1 MYKQIVARYI
11 DLIKEFGC
19 AMAIFTEDGKIMY
32 LSDEAFEELGRSLI
46 TLEVLPGR
54 YVENEDFW
62 ENLRRYRTVFTH
74 KALLKAGTDTYK
86 IRGMMHLICERDEEN
101 QIPET
106 YALAFEVREERIFGS
121 VTLERIVEHAGF
133 VAMHWV
139 SDGIKEHGFYAK
151 YISNSISKF
160 GYDRDDFYEGRI
172 NWDELIYVEDR
183 AILKEEAEHYIS
195 QGKLEYTRQYRVYMK
210 NGQVVPVHDYV
221 HLIVDNDGNIKSVEM
236 VIFDLVMET
245 ERNANLLLLESAI
258 NRSSNIVIVWDA
270 SDNVSDAHIRYVS
283 SNIEHLGFSA
293 TGLVSGIKKYRDYIH
308 PDDQKMVGK
317 EYAKYNQKGYQFVS
331 LEYRLVNDAGQE
343 FWVRDESTFVQLPG
357 GNTYLESIV
366 TDITESKRRE
376 QQLIE
381 QREDL
386 ERRIRYIETDNTML
400 SDLSLLD
407 FISKEELQELQSS
420 FATLTGSYNAVID
433 LDGEPITFPDGPETN
448 MGAFYDMFER
458 TEYKKGYFE
467 LNKQIRKVLGPVRME
482 FSQITE
488 EEESEK
494 AQGMPTSG
502 SLKDLVKA
510 ASNEVADNTPGV
522 MVGIPLFMDDK
533 HMATWI
539 NCAFSE
545 EEIAH
550 IDVYLDSL
558 WTICQNLAKFLYS
571 NTVSQKEAQ
580 QAKLSELQA
589 RDLLERNSIFS
600 DILRRCNEIS
610 DEKALSYVLHKIG
623 DYLKVSRI
631 SLFRYTEGLEDSTCW
646 YEWDANGMD
655 RNIDYSMDNSRGE
668 NFKQQVWAFEDNGRV
683 VLNGDQMPIRLRRMM
698 WERHIRALV
707 AIPIYTLTMEKQFIV
722 FVESNYD
729 RVWKEDELEF
739 MHTTVSILQGFL
751 QRMRSNISVHDMA
764 ENRQEFFD
772 TSREYIYVKNTD
784 TDEILYINPRL
795 EALVGPDMVGKK
807 CYQMLKKQNIKC
819 MDCHQKPGECR
830 ELSNCRSYQHLFNR
844 PMNIREMKTRW
855 ETVMDATVVMMSPED
870 M

>member
-11 DLIKEFGC
+11 DLVKEFGC

-32 LSDEAFEELGRSLI
+32 LSDEALEELGRSLI

-139 SDGIKEHGFYAK
+139 ADGIKEHGFYAK

-160 GYDRDDFYEGRI
+160 GYDREDFYEGII

-195 QGKLEYTRQYRVYMK
+195 QGKLEYTRQYRVYM
-210 NGQVVPVHDYV
+210 NDGQVVPVHDYV

-270 SDNVSDAHIRYVS
+270 SDNMSDAHIRYVS

-293 TGLVSGIKKYRDYIH
+293 TGLVSGIKRYRDYIH

-357 GNTYLESIV
+357 GNTYLESII
-366 TDITESKRRE
+366 TDITEAKRRE

-386 ERRIRYIETDNTML
+386 ERRIRYIETENTML

-407 FISKEELQELQSS
+407 FISKDDLQELQSS

-482 FSQITE
+482 FSQITAE
-488 EEESEK
+488 EERKK
-494 AQGMPTSG
+494 AQGMPTNG

-623 DYLKVSRI
+623 DYLKMSRI

-722 FVESNYD
+722 FIESNYD

-784 TDEILYINPRL
+784 TDEILYVNSRL
-795 EALVGPDMVGKK
+795 EALVGSDMVGKK

-819 MDCHQKPGECR
+819 IDCHQKPGECR
-830 ELSNCRSYQHLFNR
+830 ELSNCRSYQHIFNR
-844 PMNIREMKTRW
+844 AMNIREIKTRW
-855 ETVMDATVVMMSPED
+855 ETVMDATVVLMSPED